1 MATAGLLQYASSALP
16 QTRDRDRST
25 SRPGRPGRP
34 AHRNIQ
40 IQPTL
45 RTINEIIQALRERP
59 LPDLDSTRSVTAYT
73 NSRLPAVDPVTLAF
87 HRALHAFRPLT
98 PLYAVVPYA
107 EAFNWSEIVLKD
119 DEQGTVRAAEREW
132 YVVAFR
138 SRRRRGL
145 SEEEAERL
153 YKADRAA
160 HEEAVAR
167 KILMYWFGAPFPS
180 ASEQNDAPIDDD
192 LVGVN
197 LATCIWN
204 SRRDAIEAMRGEKH
218 REAAKLASSLR
229 LTLQV
234 QTTYETYQL
243 ERYIIRK
250 ERGELGISV
259 RDWHG
264 GETQAPP
271 STHAMSPTPVDDAPV
286 LGAFRITGGRSFY
299 DTASVEII
307 DQLLLPHQE
316 VWEEVSTIE
325 GAFDA
330 IKTMKIR
337 GAPAIASLAS
347 LGIAAELLN
356 LLNNRPC
363 PSFPAATLS
372 APPAELLKLLLDRT
386 AYLLTSRPTAVNLRE
401 ALSRIEASAKA
412 EASAQG
418 ATAESLAK
426 KVIDVAVGVWVE
438 DKERCEKIGKN
449 GAKWILEKLE
459 REGTIQK
466 GEKIAVLTGYGTALG
481 VITSLHKQNRLEHAY
496 FAQTGPYQQ
505 GARLTAVELASLGAP
520 NTMVCDTAIGALL
533 GEKRVHLFVAG
544 ADRIASNGDTANKIS
559 TYQISLLAHHPH
571 PHSPN
576 PPVPVLVAAPL
587 TTLDLSM
594 RSGREIEIEQRP
606 SWEACT
612 VRGRVVDPAKVA
624 KGQMVS
630 PAKEGEKVQVE
641 TVLVTPPG
649 TNAWNPAFDVTPASL
664 IEGIVTEVG
673 VAEKKEGENEYDLR
687 AFVEEKTKA

>member
-1 MATAGLLQYASSALP
+1 
-16 QTRDRDRST
+16 
-25 SRPGRPGRP
+25 
-34 AHRNIQ
+34 
-40 IQPTL
+40 
-45 RTINEIIQALRERP
+45 
-59 LPDLDSTRSVTAYT
+59 
-73 NSRLPAVDPVTLAF
+73 
-87 HRALHAFRPLT
+87 
-98 PLYAVVPYA
+98 
-107 EAFNWSEIVLKD
+107 
-119 DEQGTVRAAEREW
+119 
-132 YVVAFR
+132 
-138 SRRRRGL
+138 
-145 SEEEAERL
+145 
-153 YKADRAA
+153 
-160 HEEAVAR
+160 
-167 KILMYWFGAPFPS
+167 
-180 ASEQNDAPIDDD
+180 
-192 LVGVN
+192 
-197 LATCIWN
+197 
-204 SRRDAIEAMRGEKH
+204 
-218 REAAKLASSLR
+218 
-229 LTLQV
+229 
-234 QTTYETYQL
+234 
-243 ERYIIRK
+243 
-250 ERGELGISV
+250 
-259 RDWHG
+259 
-264 GETQAPP
+264 
-271 STHAMSPTPVDDAPV
+271 MSPTPVDDAPV

-347 LGIAAELLN
+347 LGIAAELVN

-363 PSFPAATLS
+363 PSFPDSTLS
-372 APPAELLKLLLDRT
+372 APPSELLKLLLDRT
-386 AYLLTSRPTAVNLRE
+386 SYLLTSRPTAVNLRE
-401 ALSRIEASAKA
+401 ALSRIEGAAKA

-426 KVIDVAVGVWVE
+426 KVINVAVGVWVE
-438 DKERCEKIGKN
+438 DKERCEKIGNN

-466 GEKIAVLTGYGTALG
+466 SEKIAVLTVCNTGSLATSGYGTALG

-612 VRGRVVDPAKVA
+612 VRGRVVDPAKIA
-624 KGQMVS
+624 KGEMVAS
-630 PAKEGEKVQVE
+630 AKEGEKVQVE

-649 TNAWNPAFDVTPASL
+649 TNAWNPAFDVTPAVL

-673 VAEKKEGENEYDLR
+673 VAEKKEDETEYDLR
-687 AFVEEKTKA
+687 AFVEEKTRA